1 MSDQWEYK
9 IVQPSQRK
17 GMFVSG
23 DDIRKHSETFLNNFG
38 LQGWECY
45 HVKTDTY
52 PSVFYLK
59 RRR

>member
-1 MSDQWEYK
+1 MSDRWEYK
-9 IVQPSQRK
+9 IVQPASK
-17 GMFVSG
+17 GMTG
-23 DDIRKHSETFLNNFG
+23 DAIRENSETFLNNFG

>member
-1 MSDQWEYK
+1 MNERSEYR
-9 IVQPSQRK
+9 IVQPAQK
-17 GMFVSG
+17 GMSG
-23 DDIRKHSETFLNNFG
+23 DAIRKNSEAFLNNFG

-52 PSVFYLK
+52 PSVFYMK

>member
-1 MSDQWEYK
+1 MSDRWEYK
-9 IVQPSQRK
+9 IVQAESG
-17 GMFVSG
+17 GMTG
-23 DDIRKHSETFLNNFG
+23 DAIRAKSETMLNNFG